1 MRFAKTLLLSLAVA
15 LPLRAASEK
24 DAVDVFRALYT
35 VYDTAAILES
45 LKTAGSLPKINGPVE
60 LSRMKF
66 GGDALVEHLV
76 DPWGTPL
83 HIESIPGKGYVIAAA
98 GSDRKFN
105 RSTWSK
111 AAKTTSTADDI
122 VLRDGKIVRSP
133 EEWATASAKLT
144 PERLKREQARS
155 KHVQTV
161 AQLRTLISAMQVY
174 EIDAGKL
181 PPAANITELAKY
193 LEPKYSPKMPQTDAW
208 GRKFDLATVSTLDG
222 YYLASA
228 GPDGAYD
235 TADDIVV
242 ENHSFKK
249 NETAQ
254 PADRLVQF
262 WAGYQAAR
270 QRLENPH

>member
-1 MRFAKTLLLSLAVA
+1 MRFAKTFVLSLALA

-24 DAVDVFRALYT
+24 DAADVFTALYN
-35 VYDTAAILES
+35 VYDTAALLES
-45 LKTAGSLPKINGPVE
+45 LKTAGSLPKINGPAE

-66 GGDALVEHLV
+66 GSDALVEYLV

-83 HIESIPGKGYVIAAA
+83 HIESTPGKGYVIASA

-133 EEWATASAKLT
+133 EEWATEMARLA
-144 PERLKREQARS
+144 PERLKREQAQS

-161 AQLRTLISAMQVY
+161 AQLRTLISAMQTY
-174 EIDAGKL
+174 EVSAGKL
-181 PPAANITELAKY
+181 PPAADIKELAKY
-193 LEPKYSPKMPQTDAW
+193 LEPAYVPKMPQTDAW
-208 GRKFDLATVSTLDG
+208 GHRLDFAMVSTLDG

-228 GPDGAYD
+228 GPDGSFE

-242 ENHSFKK
+242 ENHRFTK
-249 NETAQ
+249 NET
-254 PADRLVQF
+254 PAPSDPLVSS
-262 WAGYQAAR
+262 WAGYQAAKR
-270 QRLENPH
+270 RLEHPH